1 MASWDLSKIRDH
13 VTNCFQQDAP
23 GYLYYHNLLHT
34 KSVVIHAEEIA
45 LFYGLQNED
54 PFVLLAAAWFHDL
67 GHLYDSPVNHEFKS
81 VTLMKDFLTNSYPD
95 EVLEKIAD
103 TILATRQL
111 ATPKTQLEKIIRDAD
126 TYHFGTEEFFLTDG
140 LVKRE
145 LEERTTQ
152 KYHHWTE
159 IHFGYCKNMNFILR
173 IAKTGSIVAKKKIFR
188 YCKKKFETHHK
199 TSNSFKTSM

>member
-145 LEERTTQ
+145 FEERTTQ

-159 IHFGYCKNMNFILR
+159 HTLRLLQKHEFYTSYCKDRLDSGQEKNISILQE
-173 IAKTGSIVAKKKIFR
+173 KIR
-188 YCKKKFETHHK
+188 
-199 TSNSFKTSM
+199 NSSQEI